1 MLMLIE
7 RYELELFTPPC
18 EPGAERFSARARL
31 MADVSPILP
40 YLNAVLPGAIYQ
52 PQVPVLTWK
61 QGGHS
66 IAVYARELLVS
77 NTPDR
82 QAAQKELEKLIALL
96 NDTWERRQEITP
108 SDQTR
113 RRPTPMAVFKLLPQT
128 NCQDCGNPTC
138 FSFALKLIA
147 AQQTLDACPP
157 LFDSRFAD
165 NLAALREI
173 MANAP
178 TR

>member
-1 MLMLIE
+1 MLIE

-31 MADVSPILP
+31 VTDVSPVLP
-40 YLNAVLPGAIYQ
+40 YLNAILPGAIYQ
-52 PQVPVLTWK
+52 PHVPVLTWK
-61 QGGHS
+61 QDQHS
-66 IAVYARELLVS
+66 IAVYTRELLVS

-82 QAAQKELEKLIALL
+82 KAAQKELEKLIALL

-108 SDQTR
+108 SDKTR
-113 RRPTPMAVFKLLPQT
+113 CRPTPMAIFKLLPQT
-128 NCQDCGNPTC
+128 NCQACGEPTC

-147 AQQTLDACPP
+147 AQQALEACPP
-157 LFDSRFAD
+157 LYDSRFAD
-165 NLAALREI
+165 NLSALREI

-178 TR
+178 TG

>member
-1 MLMLIE
+1 MLIE

-18 EPGAERFSARARL
+18 EPGAERFSARAWL
-31 MADVSPILP
+31 VMDVSPVLP
-40 YLNAVLPGAIYQ
+40 YLNAILPGAIYQ
-52 PQVPVLTWK
+52 PQAPVLTWK
-61 QGGHS
+61 QSGHS
-66 IAVYARELLVS
+66 MAVYTRELLVS

-82 QAAQKELEKLIALL
+82 PAAQKELEKLIALL

-108 SDQTR
+108 SDQIR

-128 NCQDCGNPTC
+128 NCQACGEPTC
-138 FSFALKLIA
+138 FSFALKLVA
-147 AQQTLDACPP
+147 AQQPLEACSP
-157 LFDSRFAD
+157 LFDPRFAD

-178 TR
+178 TG